1 MVRGNNF
8 VLSNFMR
15 LLNDKSKTE
24 THQSYEDAEG
34 QFRYHI
40 GIIDFLTSYTT
51 AKKFETKLNA
61 LLHWSEADKTSCQHP
76 VDYQKRFVSF
86 LADQL

>member
-15 LLNDKSKTE
+15 LLNDKSKKE
-24 THQSYEDAEG
+24 ANESYEDSEG

-51 AKKFETKLNA
+51 AKMFETKLNA
-61 LLHWSEADKTSCQHP
+61 LLHWS
-76 VDYQKRFVSF
+76 
-86 LADQL
+86 